1 MREVIF
7 WKQKLTN
14 SSVWDGMNT
23 VKNYVSLPKAFL
35 AASAT
40 INELDGDTLDVGYD
54 VQAYRC
60 ELLNFGGKWQR
71 PKSDLFYCQHFPM
84 RVQKN

>member
-14 SSVWDGMNT
+14 SSVSWDGMNT
-23 VKNYVSLPKAFL
+23 VKNYVSLPGAVL
-35 AASAT
+35 AVSAT

-54 VQAYRC
+54 AHAYRC
-60 ELLNFGGKWQR
+60 ELLNFGGKT
-71 PKSDLFYCQHFPM
+71 KS
-84 RVQKN
+84 KK